1 MERDTPAELHPHMR
15 AMLERRAALNLPGF
29 AEGSV
34 EDARRSFA
42 QSQAALPKDRGA
54 KVAQIEDIEFA
65 GVAARRYV
73 PLASRGPG
81 VILYFHGGG
90 WVFGTLDGFDPVCR
104 QLAAASGLEVIS
116 VDYRLAPE
124 HPYPAPLDDGWAVLS
139 ALAGT
144 GRPII
149 VAGDSAGGNIAAALT
164 LRARKRGG
172 PAIAMQ
178 LLFYPVLSPDFDR
191 PSYRLYGAGGHFITR
206 ADMAWFWDHHVPAE
220 RRAETEAAPL
230 ATESFAGLP
239 EAIIVLGQCD
249 PLHDE
254 GRAYAEALGQAGVRV
269 RLRTHDGMA
278 HGFATLIDLLPA
290 ANAEI
295 DRVGDLVGRGLEAG
309 WGEPAAQV

>member
-1 MERDTPAELHPHMR
+1 MERDKPAELHPHMR

-42 QSQAALPKDRGA
+42 QSQAALPRNRGA
-54 KVAQIEDIEFA
+54 KVARIEDVVIA
-65 GVAARRYV
+65 GVAARRYA
-73 PLASRGPG
+73 PLATRGPG

-139 ALAGT
+139 ELAKT
-144 GRPII
+144 GRPMV

-164 LRARKRGG
+164 YRARKRGG

-178 LLFYPVLSPDFDR
+178 LLLYPVLSPDFER
-191 PSYRLYGAGGHFITR
+191 SSYQQYGAGGHFITR

-220 RRAETEAAPL
+220 RRAEPEASPL
-230 ATESFAGLP
+230 TAENFAGLP
-239 EAIIVLGQCD
+239 EAIVVLGQCD

-254 GRAYAEALGQAGVRV
+254 GRAYAEALGEAGVRV

-295 DRVGDLVGRGLEAG
+295 DRVGDLVARRLEAAPG
-309 WGEPAAQV
+309 NRPAT

>member
-15 AMLERRAALNLPGF
+15 AMLDRRAALNLPGF

-42 QSQAALPKDRGA
+42 QSQAALPKNRGA
-54 KVAQIEDIEFA
+54 KVARIEDVDLG
-65 GVAARRYV
+65 GVIARRYV

-81 VILYFHGGG
+81 IILYFHGGG

-104 QLAAASGLEVIS
+104 QLAAASGLEVVS

-124 HPYPAPLDDGWAVLS
+124 HPYPAPLDDGWTVLT
-139 ALAGT
+139 ALAAT
-144 GRPII
+144 KRPII

-164 LRARKRGG
+164 LRARERGG

-178 LLFYPVLSPDFDR
+178 LLLYPVLSPDFDR
-191 PSYRLYGAGGHFITR
+191 PSYRLYGAGGHFISR
-206 ADMAWFWDHHVPAE
+206 ADMAWFWDHHVPTGCRGE
-220 RRAETEAAPL
+220 PEASPL
-230 ATESFAGLP
+230 AAESFVGLP

-269 RLRTHDGMA
+269 RLRTHEGMA

-295 DRVGDLVGRGLEAG
+295 DRVGDLVARTLETPTG
-309 WGEPAAQV
+309 NRPATA

>member
-1 MERDTPAELHPHMR
+1 MERDEPAELHPHMR

-42 QSQAALPKDRGA
+42 QSQAALPKDRGS
-54 KVAQIEDIEFA
+54 KVARIEDVVIA
-65 GVAARRYV
+65 GVAARRYA
-73 PLASRGPG
+73 PLKPRGNG

-104 QLAAASGLEVIS
+104 QLAAASALEVIS

-124 HPYPAPLDDGWAVLS
+124 HPFPAPLDDGWAILS
-139 ALAGT
+139 EMAKT
-144 GRPII
+144 GRPIV

-164 LRARKRGG
+164 LRARARSG

-178 LLFYPVLSPDFDR
+178 LLFYPVLSPDFER
-191 PSYRLYGAGGHFITR
+191 SSYRLYGAGGHFITR
-206 ADMAWFWDHHVPAE
+206 ADMAWFWDHHVPTE
-220 RRAETEAAPL
+220 RREEPEESPL
-230 ATESFAGLP
+230 AAESFVGLP

-254 GRAYAEALGQAGVRV
+254 GRAYAQALGEAGVRV

-295 DRVGDLVGRGLEAG
+295 DRVGDLVAQRL
-309 WGEPAAQV
+309 AAIGKA